1 MALGCTNVA
10 RRSQPVRLGVQLYT
24 LRESLERDFDGTLS
38 GLAALGIRHV
48 ELAGT
53 YDLGAAGLRSRLDAH
68 GLSACGAHVGMDAL
82 RDDLAGVVS
91 DAETL
96 GHRYVVLPWVGE
108 EDYAAGWDELG
119 RTLSAVGASLGAA
132 GLQFAY
138 HNHAFEF
145 AVSGSGT
152 CLDALFAAADSATV
166 QAEIDVAWVG
176 HAGHDAGVLIR
187 RLGSRV
193 PLVHLKDFAGGQE
206 AVDVAAGEGVVPW
219 DDVLAACEEVGT
231 AFGIIELDHPPEDP
245 LESVR
250 KCVAFF
256 QSRGLSG

>member
-1 MALGCTNVA
+1 MK
-10 RRSQPVRLGVQLYT
+10 LGVQLYT
-24 LRESLERDFDGTLS
+24 LRDAMAVDLDGTLE

-53 YDLGAAGLRSRLDAH
+53 YDLGAAGLRDRLDAH
-68 GLSACGAHVGMDAL
+68 GLVACGAHVGLEAL
-82 RDDLAGVVS
+82 RDDLAGIVA
-91 DAETL
+91 DANAL

-108 EDYAAGWDELG
+108 DDYGQGWDVLG
-119 RTLSAVGASLGAA
+119 ATLSDIGASLASA

-145 AVSGSGT
+145 APWGAATGW
-152 CLDALFAAADSATV
+152 DALFAAADPDTV

-176 HAGHDAGVLIR
+176 HAGHDAAALIR

-193 PLVHLKDFAGGQE
+193 PLVHLKDFAGGPE

-219 DDVLAACEEVGT
+219 DEVLAACVEAGT
-231 AFGIIELDHPPEDP
+231 RFGIIELDQPPEDP

-256 QSRGLSG
+256 QSKGLSG